1 MASSSQNTFQE
12 SYANTFDQYFDQ
24 TLENFNICHQEETR
38 KQRKMFNNILFLK
51 TLK

>member
-12 SYANTFDQYFDQ
+12 SNVNTFDQYFDQ
-24 TLENFNICHQEETR
+24 TLENFTICHQEETR